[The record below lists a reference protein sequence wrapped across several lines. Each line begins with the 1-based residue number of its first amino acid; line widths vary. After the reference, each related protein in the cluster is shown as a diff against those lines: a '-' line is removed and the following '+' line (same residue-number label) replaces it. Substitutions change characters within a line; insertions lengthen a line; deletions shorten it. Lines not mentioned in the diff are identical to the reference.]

1 MITRDNSH
9 SLFASFGVTG
19 AFMQPQGHVQVF
31 LALAEGLNP
40 QSALDLPRFCITDGS
55 GGGQVALEEGI
66 PEKTVADLARRG
78 HDVRRVGGYD
88 RALFGRG
95 QVILRD
101 DETGTLAGGSDP
113 RADGCAMTL
122 I

>member
-1 MITRDNSH
+1 LCCQKNT
-9 SLFASFGVTG
+9 FALIIPERPNRPGRSSEDCS
-19 AFMQPQGHVQVF
+19 QGHKRDQTVRIR
-31 LALAEGLNP
+31 ASP
-40 QSALDLPRFCITDGS
+40 QQQER
-55 GGGQVALEEGI
+55 GI
-66 PEKTVADLARRG
+66 PEKTIADLVERG
-78 HDVRRVGGYD
+78 HEVRRVGGYE

-101 DETGTLAGGSDP
+101 EQTGILTGGSDP